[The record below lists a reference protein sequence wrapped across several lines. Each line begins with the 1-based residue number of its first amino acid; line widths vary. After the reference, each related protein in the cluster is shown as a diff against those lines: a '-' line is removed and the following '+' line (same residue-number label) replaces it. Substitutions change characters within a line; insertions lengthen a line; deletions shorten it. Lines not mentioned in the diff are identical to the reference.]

1 MDNRFPP
8 PTDTLLNAVCLLMQ
22 AVCEAAKLAEENND
36 HAGLRVARTQYRYLD
51 QVCEAMLERQR
62 GATVH

>member
-22 AVCEAAKLAEENND
+22 AVCETAKIAKENGD
-36 HAGLRVARTQYRYLD
+36 DAGLRVARAQHKYLD
-51 QVCEAMLERQR
+51 QVFDAMLERQR